1 MFISAMCEFVGLIY
15 LQMSMSASSRV
26 KRECASAY
34 ASTQSGHMFASA
46 RKALTVIPA
55 SRVAASII
63 TTTKVSI
70 CTNTPWSS
78 GGGVHRHNGILS

>member
-34 ASTQSGHMFASA
+34 ASTHDCQCPQGTYGDPS
-46 RKALTVIPA
+46 VE
-55 SRVAASII
+55 
-63 TTTKVSI
+63 
-70 CTNTPWSS
+70 
-78 GGGVHRHNGILS
+78 GGCVNYNYNKGQYLYKHTLE